1 MVWNKNL
8 SLFLI
13 HSGDDSAALEA
24 NMNNENKIYFLL
36 WQFKFLAIPNRKI
49 AKLIEAGG
57 KQTFFNNKFNCKEE
71 MTERAYAY
79 RNVLKKQYDEL

>member
-24 NMNNENKIYFLL
+24 NMNNNNKIYLFT
-36 WQFKFLAIPNRKI
+36 LAI
-49 AKLIEAGG
+49 
-57 KQTFFNNKFNCKEE
+57 
-71 MTERAYAY
+71 
-79 RNVLKKQYDEL
+79 